1 MISSASALPFDGS
14 TMTAKT
20 NKSAKSDRPAD
31 QTPLAAVDVDQRSA
45 DFIAAGLAGASSPQ
59 ALAAHRAATNFFVV
73 GSKAIWL
80 LSPLAFIWFSLMDTV
95 GDGIFAGMVVLPFC
109 AIMSWVW
116 GKIGAGNQQVQNEMR
131 KRGLV

>member
-1 MISSASALPFDGS
+1 MVSSASALHFDGS

-20 NKSAKSDRPAD
+20 NTSAERERSAD
-31 QTPLAAVDVDQRSA
+31 CTPLSNVDVDQRAA

-59 ALAAHRAATNFFVV
+59 AIAAHRAATKFFVV

-80 LSPLAFIWFSLMDTV
+80 LSPLAFAWFTLMDSI

-109 AIMSWVW
+109 AVMSWVW